1 MSKINNAALDAADK
15 KLIERYSSRL
25 QKFGYDPRTLGWDTQ
40 ANQYARFNI
49 ATNLINFKGRK
60 ILDIG
65 CGLADFREF
74 LKFQGIKIS
83 SYSGCDINAE
93 LIEFCKHRWPED
105 NFFTANLLND
115 DIGQTPYDIVT
126 LFGVLNFRFSEFN
139 NMDFARQMIKKAF
152 DCCKDSVVVDFLTTV
167 KDNTYPEED
176 FVFYYD
182 PCEILKFAL
191 SLTPHITLKHDYHS
205 IPQREMMLVIH
216 RAPAE

>member
-1 MSKINNAALDAADK
+1 MSKINIASLDIADK
-15 KLIERYSSRL
+15 KLIERYSTRL
-25 QKFGYDPRTLGWDTQ
+25 QKFGYHPRTLGWDTQ

-49 ATNLINFKGRK
+49 ATKLVNFQDRN

-65 CGLADFREF
+65 CGLADFRSF
-74 LKFQGIKIS
+74 LKFQDIKVAN
-83 SYSGCDINAE
+83 YSGCDINSE
-93 LIEFCKHRWPED
+93 LIECCKNRFPED
-105 NFFTANLLND
+105 NFSTANFLND
-115 DIGQTPYDIVT
+115 DLIHPSYDIVT
-126 LFGVLNFRFSEFN
+126 LFGVLNFRFKEFN

-152 DCCKDSVVVDFLTTV
+152 DCCEDCVVVDFLTSI

-182 PCEILKFAL
+182 PCEILKFAF

-216 RAPAE
+216 RAPSE